1 MARAIDLKFMGGG
14 WLMRPL
20 GQVLWRIPSKKHR
33 RAGLIFKIRRFGVDD
48 PEWGELDGPDA
59 RVVANPLMSLRQ
71 QLTEILP
78 TLLPGN
84 PADSIKGTEL
94 IRLTRLQ
101 LSGNYSDASLRYH
114 FSIMS
119 CDPASPIA
127 KVEKGQGYYR
137 RSAPLPALSGAQ
149 ELLALTQGR
158 LDDLT
163 TADQDMVDGAMLRIR
178 KFRAVVTRYFEING
192 RFPFA
197 FRQAFGKDSPISN
210 LWKFP
215 ELVLV
220 DWETGG
226 TADEEMT
233 LDETMLS
240 FKQRLGIAPFRLHA
254 ARLRIQPSLQ
264 TYREDFFQTLAVSMW
279 AQGGELIYAAPI
291 EDEALADSLRKLSAT
306 FGVGVTSF
314 GLTAEALEDLPRPA
328 NILNAHPR
336 ETEAI
341 MGKLDINRIAAPR
354 SRPHLD
360 WAALSSMRNESEE
373 AEKLVLWLTRCIDE
387 RRAEGFKDD

>member
-1 MARAIDLKFMGGG
+1 
-14 WLMRPL
+14 
-20 GQVLWRIPSKKHR
+20 
-33 RAGLIFKIRRFGVDD
+33 
-48 PEWGELDGPDA
+48 
-59 RVVANPLMSLRQ
+59 MSLRK
-71 QLTEILP
+71 QLIEILP
-78 TLLPGN
+78 ALLPGN
-84 PADSIKGTEL
+84 PADSLKGTEL

-101 LSGNYSDASLRYH
+101 LVGNYSDASLRYH

-119 CDPASPIA
+119 CDPGSPIA

-137 RSAPLPALSGAQ
+137 RSEPLPALSGAQ
-149 ELLALTQGR
+149 ELLSLTQGR

-163 TADQDMVDGAMLRIR
+163 TNDQEIVDGAMLRIR

-197 FRQAFGKDSPISN
+197 FRQAFGKDSPLCN
-210 LWKFP
+210 LWKYP
-215 ELVLV
+215 EMVLV

-226 TADEEMT
+226 SADEEMM
-233 LDETMLS
+233 LDDTMLA
-240 FKQRLGIAPFRLHA
+240 FKQRLGIPPFRLHA

-279 AQGGELIYAAPI
+279 AQGGELVYAAPI
-291 EDEALADSLRKLSAT
+291 EDGALADSLRRLSAS
-306 FGVGVTSF
+306 FGVGVISF
-314 GLTAEALEDLPRPA
+314 GLTAEALDELPRPA

-336 ETEAI
+336 EMEAI

-354 SRPHLD
+354 SRPQLD
-360 WAALSSMRNESEE
+360 WAALTSMRHESEE

-387 RRAEGFKDD
+387 RRAEAFREE

>member
-1 MARAIDLKFMGGG
+1 
-14 WLMRPL
+14 
-20 GQVLWRIPSKKHR
+20 
-33 RAGLIFKIRRFGVDD
+33 
-48 PEWGELDGPDA
+48 
-59 RVVANPLMSLRQ
+59 MSLRN
-71 QLTEILP
+71 QLTDILP

-84 PADSIKGTEL
+84 PGDSIKGTEL
-94 IRLTRLQ
+94 IRLSRLQ
-101 LSGNYSDASLRYH
+101 LTGNYSDASLRYH

-149 ELLALTQGR
+149 ELMALTQGR

-163 TADQDMVDGAMLRIR
+163 TADQDMVDETMLRIR
-178 KFRAVVTRYFEING
+178 KFRAVVTRYYEING

-197 FRQAFGKDSPISN
+197 FRKAFDKDAPISN
-210 LWKFP
+210 LWKYP

-226 TADEEMT
+226 SPDEEMS
-233 LDETMLS
+233 LDETMLA
-240 FKQRLGIAPFRLHA
+240 FKQRLGIAPFKLHA

-264 TYREDFFQTLAVSMW
+264 TFREDFFQTLAVSMW
-279 AQGGELIYAAPI
+279 AQGGELVYAAPI
-291 EDEALADSLRKLSAT
+291 EDEALADSLRRLSAT
-306 FGVGVTSF
+306 FGIGVTSF
-314 GLTAEALEDLPRPA
+314 GLTPESLDELPRPA

-341 MGKLDINRIAAPR
+341 MAKLEINRLASPKT
-354 SRPHLD
+354 RPHLD
-360 WAALSSMRNESEE
+360 WAALGSMRNESEE
-373 AEKLVLWLTRCIDE
+373 AEKLVVWLTQCIDG
-387 RRAEGFKDD
+387 RRAEAFKDE

>member
-1 MARAIDLKFMGGG
+1 
-14 WLMRPL
+14 
-20 GQVLWRIPSKKHR
+20 
-33 RAGLIFKIRRFGVDD
+33 
-48 PEWGELDGPDA
+48 
-59 RVVANPLMSLRQ
+59 MSLRT
-71 QLTEILP
+71 QLSDILP

-84 PADSIKGTEL
+84 PVDSIKGTEL

-101 LSGNYSDASLRYH
+101 LTGNYSDASLRYH

-149 ELLALTQGR
+149 ELFALTQGR
-158 LDDLT
+158 LDELTSSDL
-163 TADQDMVDGAMLRIR
+163 DMVDGAMLRIR

-197 FRQAFGKDSPISN
+197 FRHAFAKEAPISN
-210 LWKFP
+210 LWKYP

-226 TADEEMT
+226 SPDEEMS

-240 FKQRLGIAPFRLHA
+240 FKQRLGIPPFKLHA
-254 ARLRIQPSLQ
+254 ARLRVQPSHQ
-264 TYREDFFQTLAVSMW
+264 TYQEDFFQTLAVSMW

-291 EDEALADSLRKLSAT
+291 PDEALADRLRFLSAS

-314 GLTAEALEDLPRPA
+314 GLTAEALDELPRPA

-336 ETEAI
+336 ESEAI
-341 MGKLDINRIAAPR
+341 MAKLDINRISAPR
-354 SRPHLD
+354 TRPHLD
-360 WAALSSMRNESEE
+360 WVALSALRNESPE

-387 RRAEGFKDD
+387 RRAEAFKDD

>member
-1 MARAIDLKFMGGG
+1 
-14 WLMRPL
+14 MRHNA
-20 GQVLWRIPSKKHR
+20 S
-33 RAGLIFKIRRFGVDD
+33 
-48 PEWGELDGPDA
+48 
-59 RVVANPLMSLRQ
+59 VVASAMSLRQ
-71 QLTEILP
+71 QLTDILP
-78 TLLPGN
+78 ALLPGN
-84 PADSIKGTEL
+84 PLDAIKGTEL
-94 IRLTRLQ
+94 IRLARLQ
-101 LSGNYSDASLRYH
+101 LTGSYSDASLRYH

-137 RSAPLPALSGAQ
+137 RSMPLPALSGAQ

-158 LDDLT
+158 LDELT
-163 TADQDMVDGAMLRIR
+163 TVDQDIMDNAMLRIR

-210 LWKFP
+210 LWKYP

-226 TADEEMT
+226 SPDEEMA
-233 LDETMLS
+233 LDETMLA

-264 TYREDFFQTLAVSMW
+264 TYREDFYQTLAVSRW
-279 AQGGELIYAAPI
+279 TQGGELIYAAPI
-291 EDEALADSLRKLSAT
+291 ADEALADSLRQLSAE

-314 GLTAEALEDLPRPA
+314 GLTPEALDELPRPA

-341 MGKLDINRIAAPR
+341 MSKLDFTRLAAPP
-354 SRPHLD
+354 SRRNLD
-360 WAALSSMRNESEE
+360 WYELTALRNESAD
-373 AEKLVLWLTRCIDE
+373 AEKLVVWLTRCLDS
-387 RRAEGFKDD
+387 RRAEAFKDE

>member
-1 MARAIDLKFMGGG
+1 VVDSFKKAS
-14 WLMRPL
+14 P
-20 GQVLWRIPSKKHR
+20 PS
-33 RAGLIFKIRRFGVDD
+33 GFFKMPPFEVYEVGC
-48 PEWGELDGPDA
+48 PELDA
-59 RVVANPLMSLRQ
+59 ANRMSLRK
-71 QLTEILP
+71 QLSDILP

-84 PADSIKGTEL
+84 PSDAIKGTEL

-101 LSGNYSDASLRYH
+101 LNGNYSDASLRYH

-119 CDPASPIA
+119 CDPGSPIA

-137 RSAPLPALSGAQ
+137 RTAPLPALSGAQ
-149 ELLALTQGR
+149 ELLSLTQGR

-163 TADQDMVDGAMLRIR
+163 SDGAGVDEAMMRVR
-178 KFRAVVTRYFEING
+178 KFRAVVTRYFEVNG

-197 FRQAFGKDSPISN
+197 FRQAFAQESPISN
-210 LWKFP
+210 LWKYP
-215 ELVLV
+215 EMVLV

-226 TADEEMT
+226 SPDEEMS
-233 LDETMLS
+233 LDETMLA
-240 FKQRLGIAPFRLHA
+240 FKQRLGIAPFRLTA
-254 ARLRIQPSLQ
+254 ARLRILPSLT

-291 EDEALADSLRKLSAT
+291 EDEALADGLRKLGAA

-314 GLTAEALEDLPRPA
+314 GLTAEALEDLPSPA

-341 MGKLDINRIAAPR
+341 MSRLEIHRIAAPLC
-354 SRPHLD
+354 RPHLD
-360 WAALSSMRNESEE
+360 WAALAAMRNESEE
-373 AEKLVLWLTRCIDE
+373 AEKLVRWLTRCIDE
-387 RRAEGFKDD
+387 RRAEAFRDE

>member
-1 MARAIDLKFMGGG
+1 
-14 WLMRPL
+14 
-20 GQVLWRIPSKKHR
+20 
-33 RAGLIFKIRRFGVDD
+33 
-48 PEWGELDGPDA
+48 
-59 RVVANPLMSLRQ
+59 MSLRQ
-71 QLTEILP
+71 QLTDILP
-78 TLLPGN
+78 GLLPGN
-84 PADSIKGTEL
+84 PADAIKGTEL
-94 IRLTRLQ
+94 ISLTRLQ
-101 LSGNYSDASLRYH
+101 LTGNYSDASLRYH

-137 RSAPLPALSGAQ
+137 RSTPMPALSGAQ
-149 ELLALTQGR
+149 ELLALRQGR

-163 TADQDMVDGAMLRIR
+163 NVDQDIMDNAMLRIR

-197 FRQAFGKDSPISN
+197 FRQAFGKDAPISN

-226 TADEEMT
+226 SPDEEMS
-233 LDETMLS
+233 LDETMLA

-264 TYREDFFQTLAVSMW
+264 TSREDFYQTLAVSMW
-279 AQGGELIYAAPI
+279 TQGGELIYAAPV
-291 EDEALADSLRKLSAT
+291 EDEALADSLRKLSAA

-314 GLTAEALEDLPRPA
+314 GLTPEALDDLPRPA

-341 MGKLDINRIAAPR
+341 MAKLDFTRIAAPR

-360 WAALSSMRNESEE
+360 WSELTTLRHESED
-373 AEKLVLWLTRCIDE
+373 AEKLILWLSRCIDH
-387 RRAEGFKDD
+387 RRAEAFKED

>member
-1 MARAIDLKFMGGG
+1 
-14 WLMRPL
+14 
-20 GQVLWRIPSKKHR
+20 
-33 RAGLIFKIRRFGVDD
+33 
-48 PEWGELDGPDA
+48 
-59 RVVANPLMSLRQ
+59 MSLRK
-71 QLTEILP
+71 QLSDILP
-78 TLLPGN
+78 ALLPAN
-84 PADSIKGTEL
+84 PADAIKGTEL

-101 LSGNYSDASLRYH
+101 LNGNYSDASLRYH

-149 ELLALTQGR
+149 ELIALTQGR

-163 TADQDMVDGAMLRIR
+163 AADQDLVDNAMLRIR
-178 KFRAVVTRYFEING
+178 KFRAVVTRYYEING

-197 FRQAFGKDSPISN
+197 FREAFSKHAPLGN
-210 LWKFP
+210 LWKYP

-226 TADEEMT
+226 APDEEMS
-233 LDETMLS
+233 LDESMLAL
-240 FKQRLGIAPFRLHA
+240 KQRLGIPPFRLHA
-254 ARLRIQPSLQ
+254 ARLRIHPSLQ
-264 TYREDFFQTLAVSMW
+264 IYREDFFQTLAASMW

-291 EDEALADSLRKLSAT
+291 EDEALADSLRRLNAT
-306 FGVGVTSF
+306 FGVGVVSF
-314 GLTAEALEDLPRPA
+314 GLSPAALDELPRPA

-341 MGKLDINRIAAPR
+341 MAKLEINRIAAPR
-354 SRPHLD
+354 TRPHLD
-360 WAALSSMRNESEE
+360 WIALGSLRNESPETDR
-373 AEKLVLWLTRCIDE
+373 LMRWLTRCIDA
-387 RRAEGFKDD
+387 RRAEPFKDE

>member
-1 MARAIDLKFMGGG
+1 
-14 WLMRPL
+14 
-20 GQVLWRIPSKKHR
+20 
-33 RAGLIFKIRRFGVDD
+33 
-48 PEWGELDGPDA
+48 
-59 RVVANPLMSLRQ
+59 MSLRK
-71 QLTEILP
+71 QLTDILP
-78 TLLPGN
+78 ALLPGN
-84 PADSIKGTEL
+84 PADAIKGTEL
-94 IRLTRLQ
+94 IGLTRLQ
-101 LSGNYSDASLRYH
+101 LTGNYSDASLRYH

-163 TADQDMVDGAMLRIR
+163 TVDQGTMDNAMMRIR

-192 RFPFA
+192 RFPFP
-197 FRQAFGKDSPISN
+197 FRQAFGKDSPLGN
-210 LWKFP
+210 LWKYP

-226 TADEEMT
+226 SPDEEMS
-233 LDETMLS
+233 LDEAMLA

-254 ARLRIQPSLQ
+254 VRIRIQSSLQ
-264 TYREDFFQTLAVSMW
+264 TYREDFYQTLAVSKW
-279 AQGGELIYAAPI
+279 TQGGELIYAAPI
-291 EDEALADSLRKLSAT
+291 EDEALADGLRRLSAA

-314 GLTAEALEDLPRPA
+314 GLTLDALDELPRPE

-341 MGKLDINRIAAPR
+341 MGKLDLNRLAAPN
-354 SRPHLD
+354 SRPQLD
-360 WAALSSMRNESEE
+360 WYELTSLRNESEDT
-373 AEKLVLWLTRCIDE
+373 EKLIQWLTRCIDE
-387 RRAEGFKDD
+387 RRAEAFKDD

>member
-1 MARAIDLKFMGGG
+1 MGATHIAF
-14 WLMRPL
+14 LSP
-20 GQVLWRIPSKKHR
+20 
-33 RAGLIFKIRRFGVDD
+33 
-48 PEWGELDGPDA
+48 
-59 RVVANPLMSLRQ
+59 MSLRK
-71 QLTEILP
+71 QLTDILP
-78 TLLPGN
+78 VLLPGN
-84 PADSIKGTEL
+84 PADAIKGTEL
-94 IRLTRLQ
+94 ICLMRRQLT
-101 LSGNYSDASLRYH
+101 GNYSDASLRYH

-137 RSAPLPALSGAQ
+137 RSMPMPALSGAQ

-158 LDDLT
+158 LDELT
-163 TADQDMVDGAMLRIR
+163 TVDQDIMDNTMLRVR

-197 FRQAFGKDSPISN
+197 FRQAFGKDAPVSH

-220 DWETGG
+220 DWETGDSP
-226 TADEEMT
+226 DEEMS
-233 LDETMLS
+233 LDEPMLAL
-240 FKQRLGIAPFRLHA
+240 KQRLGIAPFRLHA

-264 TYREDFFQTLAVSMW
+264 TYREDFYQTLAVSRW
-279 AQGGELIYAAPI
+279 TQGGELIYAAPI

-314 GLTAEALEDLPRPA
+314 GLTPESLDDLPRPD

-336 ETEAI
+336 ESEAI
-341 MGKLDINRIAAPR
+341 MGKLDINRISAPTL
-354 SRPHLD
+354 RPQLD
-360 WAALSSMRNESEE
+360 WSELTTLRHESVD
-373 AEKLVLWLTRCIDE
+373 AEKLVRWLTRCIDG
-387 RRAEGFKDD
+387 RRAEAFKDE

>member
-1 MARAIDLKFMGGG
+1 
-14 WLMRPL
+14 
-20 GQVLWRIPSKKHR
+20 
-33 RAGLIFKIRRFGVDD
+33 
-48 PEWGELDGPDA
+48 
-59 RVVANPLMSLRQ
+59 MSLRK
-71 QLTEILP
+71 QLTDILP
-78 TLLPGN
+78 ALLPAN

-101 LSGNYSDASLRYH
+101 LTGNYSDASLRYH

-163 TADQDMVDGAMLRIR
+163 TVDQDIMENTMLRIW

-192 RFPFA
+192 RFPFT
-197 FRQAFGKDSPISN
+197 FRQAFGKDSPVSN

-215 ELVLV
+215 ELVLI

-226 TADEEMT
+226 SPDEEMS
-233 LDETMLS
+233 LDETMLA

-264 TYREDFFQTLAVSMW
+264 TSREDFYQTLAVSMW
-279 AQGGELIYAAPI
+279 TQGGELIYAAPV
-291 EDEALADSLRKLSAT
+291 EDEALADSLRKLSAA

-314 GLTAEALEDLPRPA
+314 GLTPEALDDLPRPA

-341 MGKLDINRIAAPR
+341 MAKLDFTRIAAPR

-360 WAALSSMRNESEE
+360 WSELTTLRHESED
-373 AEKLVLWLTRCIDE
+373 AEKLILWLTRCIDG
-387 RRAEGFKDD
+387 RRAEAFKEE

>member
-1 MARAIDLKFMGGG
+1 MVTAHQSFTFR
-14 WLMRPL
+14 
-20 GQVLWRIPSKKHR
+20 
-33 RAGLIFKIRRFGVDD
+33 
-48 PEWGELDGPDA
+48 
-59 RVVANPLMSLRQ
+59 MSLRK
-71 QLTEILP
+71 QLSNILP
-78 TLLPGN
+78 ALLPGN
-84 PADSIKGTEL
+84 PADAIKGTEL
-94 IRLTRLQ
+94 IRLMRLQ
-101 LSGNYSDASLRYH
+101 LTGNYSDASLRYH

-137 RSAPLPALSGAQ
+137 RSTPMPALSGAQ

-158 LDDLT
+158 LDELT
-163 TADQDMVDGAMLRIR
+163 TVDQGIMDNAMLRIQ

-215 ELVLV
+215 EVVLV

-226 TADEEMT
+226 SPDEEMS
-233 LDETMLS
+233 LDETMLA

-264 TYREDFFQTLAVSMW
+264 TYREDFYQTLAVSRW
-279 AQGGELIYAAPI
+279 TQGGELIYAAPI

-314 GLTAEALEDLPRPA
+314 GLTPEALDELPRPA

-341 MGKLDINRIAAPR
+341 MGKLDINRIAAPKIQLQ
-354 SRPHLD
+354 LD
-360 WAALSSMRNESEE
+360 WSELTSLRNESVD
-373 AEKLVLWLTRCIDE
+373 AENLVRWLTRCLDE
-387 RRAEGFKDD
+387 RRAEAFKDE

>member
-1 MARAIDLKFMGGG
+1 
-14 WLMRPL
+14 
-20 GQVLWRIPSKKHR
+20 
-33 RAGLIFKIRRFGVDD
+33 
-48 PEWGELDGPDA
+48 
-59 RVVANPLMSLRQ
+59 MSLRK
-71 QLTEILP
+71 QLIEILP
-78 TLLPGN
+78 PLLPGN
-84 PADSIKGTEL
+84 PADSLKGTEL

-101 LSGNYSDASLRYH
+101 LVGNYSDASLRYH

-137 RSAPLPALSGAQ
+137 RSEPLPALSGAQ
-149 ELLALTQGR
+149 ELMSLTQGR
-158 LDDLT
+158 LEDLT
-163 TADQDMVDGAMLRIR
+163 ATDQETVDETMLRIR

-197 FRQAFGKDSPISN
+197 FRQAFAKEAPISN

-226 TADEEMT
+226 SADEEMT
-233 LDETMLS
+233 LDETMLA
-240 FKQRLGIAPFRLHA
+240 FKQRLGIPPFRLHA

-279 AQGGELIYAAPI
+279 AQGGELVYAAPF
-291 EDEALADSLRKLSAT
+291 EDEALADSLRRLAAQ
-306 FGVGVTSF
+306 FGIGVTSF
-314 GLTAEALEDLPRPA
+314 GLTADALDELPRPA

-336 ETEAI
+336 EMEAI
-341 MGKLDINRIAAPR
+341 MGKLEINRISAPR

-360 WAALSSMRNESEE
+360 WAALTSMRHESEE

-387 RRAEGFKDD
+387 RRAEGYRED

>member
-1 MARAIDLKFMGGG
+1 MAELYGAEK
-14 WLMRPL
+14 
-20 GQVLWRIPSKKHR
+20 RIVP
-33 RAGLIFKIRRFGVDD
+33 
-48 PEWGELDGPDA
+48 
-59 RVVANPLMSLRQ
+59 NPHMSLRK

-101 LSGNYSDASLRYH
+101 LTGNYSDASLRYH

-163 TADQDMVDGAMLRIR
+163 PADQDMVDGAMLRIR

-197 FRQAFGKDSPISN
+197 FRQAFAKDSPVSN

-291 EDEALADSLRKLSAT
+291 EDEALADSLRRLSAT

-341 MGKLDINRIAAPR
+341 MAKLDINRIAAPR

-387 RRAEGFKDD
+387 RLAEGYKDD

>member
-1 MARAIDLKFMGGG
+1 
-14 WLMRPL
+14 
-20 GQVLWRIPSKKHR
+20 
-33 RAGLIFKIRRFGVDD
+33 
-48 PEWGELDGPDA
+48 
-59 RVVANPLMSLRQ
+59 MSLRN
-71 QLTEILP
+71 QLTDILP
-78 TLLPGN
+78 ALLPGN

-163 TADQDMVDGAMLRIR
+163 SADPDMVDEAMLRIR

-197 FRQAFGKDSPISN
+197 FRQAFAKDAPISN
-210 LWKFP
+210 LWKYP

-226 TADEEMT
+226 SPDEEMS

-240 FKQRLGIAPFRLHA
+240 FKQRLGIPPFRLHA

-279 AQGGELIYAAPI
+279 AQGGELVYAAPI
-291 EDEALADSLRKLSAT
+291 EDEALADSLRRLSAT

-314 GLTAEALEDLPRPA
+314 GLTADALDDLPRPA

-341 MGKLDINRIAAPR
+341 MGKLDLNRISTPC
-354 SRPHLD
+354 SRTQLD
-360 WAALSSMRNESEE
+360 WSALSSMRTESPE
-373 AEKLVLWLTRCIDE
+373 AEKLVEWLTRCIDG
-387 RRAEGFKDD
+387 RRAEGYKED

>member
-1 MARAIDLKFMGGG
+1 
-14 WLMRPL
+14 
-20 GQVLWRIPSKKHR
+20 
-33 RAGLIFKIRRFGVDD
+33 
-48 PEWGELDGPDA
+48 
-59 RVVANPLMSLRQ
+59 MSLRK
-71 QLTEILP
+71 QLSDILP
-78 TLLPGN
+78 ALLPGN

-101 LSGNYSDASLRYH
+101 LTGNYSDASLRYH

-163 TADQDMVDGAMLRIR
+163 AADPDVVDGAMLRIR

-197 FRQAFGKDSPISN
+197 FRQAFAKEAPISN
-210 LWKFP
+210 LWKYP

-226 TADEEMT
+226 SPDEEMS

-240 FKQRLGIAPFRLHA
+240 FKQRLGISPFKLHA

-291 EDEALADSLRKLSAT
+291 EDEALADGLRRLSAN
-306 FGVGVTSF
+306 FGVGVTSL
-314 GLTAEALEDLPRPA
+314 GLTPEVIEDLPRPA

-341 MGKLDINRIAAPR
+341 MAKLEINRISVPKT
-354 SRPHLD
+354 RPHLD
-360 WAALSSMRNESEE
+360 WSALTSMRNESEE

-387 RRAEGFKDD
+387 RRAEAFKDE

>member
-1 MARAIDLKFMGGG
+1 
-14 WLMRPL
+14 
-20 GQVLWRIPSKKHR
+20 
-33 RAGLIFKIRRFGVDD
+33 
-48 PEWGELDGPDA
+48 
-59 RVVANPLMSLRQ
+59 MSLRN
-71 QLTEILP
+71 QLSDILP

-84 PADSIKGTEL
+84 PVDSIKGTEL

-101 LSGNYSDASLRYH
+101 LTGNYSDASLRYH

-163 TADQDMVDGAMLRIR
+163 TADQDMVDETMLRIR
-178 KFRAVVTRYFEING
+178 KFRAVVTRYYEING

-197 FRQAFGKDSPISN
+197 FRKAFGRESPISN
-210 LWKFP
+210 LWKYP

-226 TADEEMT
+226 SPDEEMS
-233 LDETMLS
+233 LDETMLA
-240 FKQRLGIAPFRLHA
+240 FKQRLGIAPFKLHA
-254 ARLRIQPSLQ
+254 ARLRIQPSHQ

-279 AQGGELIYAAPI
+279 SQGGELVYAAPI
-291 EDEALADSLRKLSAT
+291 QDEALADGLRRLSAA
-306 FGVGVTSF
+306 FGIGVTSF
-314 GLTAEALEDLPRPA
+314 GLTPEALDDLPRPA

-341 MGKLDINRIAAPR
+341 MAKLDINRIAAPR
-354 SRPHLD
+354 TRPHLD
-360 WAALSSMRNESEE
+360 WAALTSMRSESEE
-373 AEKLVLWLTRCIDE
+373 AESLVLWLTRCIDD
-387 RRAEGFKDD
+387 RRAEAFKEE

>member
-1 MARAIDLKFMGGG
+1 M
-14 WLMRPL
+14 
-20 GQVLWRIPSKKHR
+20 
-33 RAGLIFKIRRFGVDD
+33 
-48 PEWGELDGPDA
+48 DGHAPF
-59 RVVANPLMSLRQ
+59 VPTPMSLRN
-71 QLTEILP
+71 QLTDILP
-78 TLLPGN
+78 ALLPGN

-163 TADQDMVDGAMLRIR
+163 SADPDMVDETMLRIR

-197 FRQAFGKDSPISN
+197 FRQAFAKDAPISN
-210 LWKFP
+210 LWKYP

-226 TADEEMT
+226 SPDEEMS

-240 FKQRLGIAPFRLHA
+240 FKQRLGIPPFRLHA

-291 EDEALADSLRKLSAT
+291 EDEALAASLRRLSAS

-314 GLTAEALEDLPRPA
+314 GLTADALDELPRPA

-341 MGKLDINRIAAPR
+341 MGKLDINRLSAPC
-354 SRPHLD
+354 SRAQLD
-360 WAALSSMRNESEE
+360 WSALSSMRMESPE
-373 AEKLVLWLTRCIDE
+373 AEKLVLWLTGCIDS
-387 RRAEGFKDD
+387 RRAEGYKED